1 MLNRLSLLTPREI
14 EVIEAPTDG
23 HSTTKIASLLGIST
37 STVRT
42 HVKSLLIK
50 LGLHSRVE
58 AVSVILR
65 SNGGPLRS
73 ETAQSTLRILPKG
86 RSPPRHAHGCRAR
99 VEHRIDVGFE
109 AITP

>member
-1 MLNRLSLLTPREI
+1 MGI
-14 EVIEAPTDG
+14 
-23 HSTTKIASLLGIST
+23 STTKIASLLGIST
-37 STVRT
+37 ATVRT
-42 HVKSLLIK
+42 HVKSPVIK
-50 LGLHSRVE
+50 LGLHSPVE

-73 ETAQSTLRILPKG
+73 ETADVANPAQGTVSSTSRPRLP
-86 RSPPRHAHGCRAR
+86 CW